1 MGLTPKQEKFCQ
13 VYVETGNASEAYRQS
28 YNVSPS
34 AKEQTIWRSAHEVL
48 ENPKVAARLE
58 ELRAESQKRHD
69 VTVDSLI
76 KELEEARRVGKDRGQ
91 AAAMVQ
97 ATMSKAKLLGI
108 EGSEDDDETPQAV
121 KVTVEV
127 KDARRDSQRDKATA

>member
-13 VYVETGNASEAYRQS
+13 VYLETGNATEAYRQA
-28 YNVSPS
+28 YNPTGKPATQNRA
-34 AKEQTIWRSAHEVL
+34 AKALLDNSKI
-48 ENPKVAARLE
+48 AARLS
-58 ELRAESQKRHD
+58 ELQAETKERHD
-69 VTVDSLI
+69 ITVDTLI
-76 KELEEARRVGKDRGQ
+76 RELEEARKVGKDRGQ

>member
-13 VYVETGNASEAYRQS
+13 VYLETGNATEAYRQA
-28 YNVSPS
+28 YTPTGKPATQNRA
-34 AKEQTIWRSAHEVL
+34 AKSL
-48 ENPKVAARLE
+48 LDNPKIAARLS
-58 ELRAESQKRHD
+58 ELQAETKERHD
-69 VTVDSLI
+69 ITVDTLI
-76 KELEEARRVGKDRGQ
+76 RELEEARKVGKDRGQ